1 MVRSVIIGVLTV
13 ALLGTGYWGY
23 KEHQEKN
30 AILIKI
36 ENNYQRAFHDL
47 TYNIDLLHDEIG
59 STLAMNSR
67 ERLSPSLAEVWRI
80 TSEAQND
87 LGQLPLVLLPFSKT
101 EEFLYKIGDFSYRN
115 AIRDLDNEPLTEEEY
130 ETLQQLYEQSGEI
143 QDELR
148 KVQTMAMEENLR
160 WMDVEIALATED
172 EPQDNAIIDGFK
184 IVDEKVASFKEV
196 DFGPEAVALT
206 SNDEKLAERIEGM
219 KKVSEDEAINIAKK
233 FLNLK
238 SLEGIEVSKTLD
250 GLAYSAYNI
259 SIPDKEHGT
268 SIVLEITENGGYVTW
283 MMNER
288 NIDKQSISLNEAFEN
303 AKKFLKRNGFN
314 DMELIDSKQYDN
326 IGVFN
331 FSKLEDNVRIYTQT
345 IVLEVALD
353 EGDIIGYEGISYIE
367 NDGEERENLTPKLS
381 SEEAEKQ
388 LNPNLKIMDHH
399 VAVINNQLEEEVLCH
414 EFYGVINNDTYQ
426 IFINADNGKEEL
438 VKKLANAEPIYKN
451 KK

>member
-345 IVLEVALD
+345 VVLEVALD